1 MKMTPQMP
9 AAAIWLLKV
18 FKVPESNPALA
29 GDLTEEYSG
38 GQRAAWLWRQVLAV
52 IAFTIAKE
60 IYSHKLLTI
69 RAVIAGEAW
78 VLLSYFAL
86 IRALSSHWFV
96 MFQMSVFPP
105 SGLPFLSEFWI
116 LLLPESIIVF
126 TFGGWI
132 VGRLDRDHWATFVVL
147 FATLQ
152 SIFILVQVFPTLL
165 RHLINSIDQPR
176 FRPYLAMDLGI
187 LLLFPIAVLLGGYIA
202 GSRADDRCPRPRPL
216 NG

>member
-1 MKMTPQMP
+1 M
-9 AAAIWLLKV
+9 AAEGSQS
-18 FKVPESNPALA
+18 PREQSGLA

-38 GQRAAWLWRQVLAV
+38 GQRAAWLSRQVLAA

-86 IRALSSHWFV
+86 IRALSSHWFAI
-96 MFQMSVFPP
+96 FRISLFTPLR
-105 SGLPFLSEFWI
+105 LPFWSELWI
-116 LLLPESIIVF
+116 LLLPGSMIVF
-126 TFGGWI
+126 MFGGWI
-132 VGRLDRDHWATFVVL
+132 VGRLHRDNGATFVVL

-152 SIFILVQVFPTLL
+152 SIVLLVQVFPTLL
-165 RHLINSIDQPR
+165 RHLIDAIDQPR
-176 FRPYLAMDLGI
+176 FRPYLALDLGI
-187 LLLFPIAVLLGGYIA
+187 LLLSPIAVLLGGYLA

-216 NG
+216 SG

>member
-1 MKMTPQMP
+1 MP

-29 GDLTEEYSG
+29 GDLNEEYSG
-38 GQRAAWLWRQVLAV
+38 GQRAAWLWRQVLAA

-78 VLLSYFAL
+78 VLLSYFVL
-86 IRALSSHWFV
+86 IRALLSHWFA
-96 MFQMSVFPP
+96 MFRISVFPP
-105 SGLPFLSEFWI
+105 SGLPFLGEFWI
-116 LLLPESIIVF
+116 LFLPESIIVF
-126 TFGGWI
+126 MFGGWI
-132 VGRLDRDHWATFVVL
+132 VGRLHRDHWATFVVF

-152 SIFILVQVFPTLL
+152 SNFVLVQVSPTLL
-165 RHLINSIDQPR
+165 RNLIDSIDQPR

-187 LLLFPIAVLLGGYIA
+187 LLLSTIAVLLGGYIA
-202 GSRADDRCPRPRPL
+202 GSRADDRCPRTRSL

>member
-38 GQRAAWLWRQVLAV
+38 GQRAAWLWRQVLAA
-52 IAFTIAKE
+52 IAFTISEE

-86 IRALSSHWFV
+86 IRALSSHWFA
-96 MFQMSVFPP
+96 MFRISVFKP

-116 LLLPESIIVF
+116 LLLPESMIVF
-126 TFGGWI
+126 MFGGWI
-132 VGRLDRDHWATFVVL
+132 VGRLHRDNRATFVVL
-147 FATLQ
+147 FAILQ
-152 SIFILVQVFPTLL
+152 SVVLLVQVFPTLL
-165 RHLINSIDQPR
+165 RHLIDSIDQPR

-187 LLLFPIAVLLGGYIA
+187 LLLSPIAVLLGGYIA
-202 GSRADDRCPRPRPL
+202 GSRADGRSPRTRPL